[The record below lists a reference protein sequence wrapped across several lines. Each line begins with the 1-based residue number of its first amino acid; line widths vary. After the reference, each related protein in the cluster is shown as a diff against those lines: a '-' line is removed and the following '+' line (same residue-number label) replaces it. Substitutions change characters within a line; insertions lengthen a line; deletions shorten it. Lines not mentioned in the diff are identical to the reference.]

1 MKKLGDYINGNTRV
15 RLYEDGSRI
24 VETLNP
30 KDPKV
35 NYEFPLNFDICITKY
50 CDCGCAYCHEGA
62 TINGKHG
69 DILNL
74 KFIDSLTPGTEMA
87 IGGGN
92 ALDHPDLEAFLI
104 KLKKIGV
111 IANITVNQKH
121 AEKNLDKLKYFVDNK
136 LIYGIGISLTDSR
149 NLKFFRDLE
158 QLGNSVVIH
167 VIAGLFNIDDLRAIC
182 NKKVLILGYKN
193 FRRGKLFGKENKKQI
208 KANIKWL
215 SKNLS
220 FVESLSRLMSM
231 DCLAIKQLNP
241 QKKLSISK
249 KVWNVLFQ
257 KDDLSDEASTM
268 YIDVPNMQVARSST
282 MPIEKRVSFN
292 GDENIKD
299 LFVMSKRFL

>member
-92 ALDHPDLEAFLI
+92 ALDHPDLEVFLI

-136 LIYGIGISLTDSR
+136 LIYGIGISLTNSR

-158 QLGNSVVIH
+158 QLGNGVVIH

-215 SKNLS
+215 SKNLNI
-220 FVESLSRLMSM
+220 VESLSKLMSL
-231 DCLAIKQLNP
+231 DCLAIKQLKP
-241 QKKLSISK
+241 QKKLSINK
-249 KVWNVLFQ
+249 KIWNVLFQ
-257 KDDLSDEASTM
+257 KDDMSDEASTM

-292 GDENIKD
+292 GSENIKD

>member
-30 KDPKV
+30 KDPKIA
-35 NYEFPLNFDICITKY
+35 YEFPLNFDICITKY

-136 LIYGIGISLTDSR
+136 LIYGIGISLTNSR

-158 QLGNSVVIH
+158 QLGNGVVIH

-220 FVESLSRLMSM
+220 IVESLSRLMSL
-231 DCLAIKQLNP
+231 DCLAIKQLKP
-241 QKKLSISK
+241 QKKLSINK
-249 KVWNVLFQ
+249 KIWNVLFQ
-257 KDDLSDEASTM
+257 KDDMSDEASTM

-292 GDENIKD
+292 GSENIKD

>member
-220 FVESLSRLMSM
+220 IVESLSRLMSM